1 MVSEADLIAR
11 RYARRDL
18 GTDGRRYS
26 MLSPDNWQK
35 MHERQR
41 AVLRLFAR
49 LGFRDLSQLN
59 LLEVGAGAGGGLLEF
74 LRIGFSPERL
84 AGIELLP
91 DRAALARRALPLA
104 VQIFNDDAATA
115 NIPAHTQDIVY
126 QSVVFSSLLD
136 DKYQADLANSMWRW
150 VKPGGGVLW
159 YDFVF
164 NNPSNPD
171 VRGVPLRRVRTL
183 FPEATVRHQR
193 VTLAPPIARRR
204 AIMHP
209 GLYPV
214 ANVFPFLR
222 THLLCWIQKPS

>member
-91 DRAALARRALPLA
+91 DR
-104 VQIFNDDAATA
+104 
-115 NIPAHTQDIVY
+115 
-126 QSVVFSSLLD
+126 
-136 DKYQADLANSMWRW
+136 
-150 VKPGGGVLW
+150 
-159 YDFVF
+159 
-164 NNPSNPD
+164 
-171 VRGVPLRRVRTL
+171 
-183 FPEATVRHQR
+183 
-193 VTLAPPIARRR
+193 VTLAPPIARRL